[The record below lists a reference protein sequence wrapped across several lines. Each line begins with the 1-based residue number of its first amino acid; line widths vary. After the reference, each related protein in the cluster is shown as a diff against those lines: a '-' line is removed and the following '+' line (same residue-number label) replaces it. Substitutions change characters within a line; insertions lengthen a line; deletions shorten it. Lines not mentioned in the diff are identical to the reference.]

1 MAATGLDP
9 NGLRPLFEPRSVAI
23 VGASNDPN
31 KIGGRPLAFLK
42 RSGFAGALHPINP
55 GAAEVQG
62 VRAHRSLAEAPGE
75 VEHAII
81 ALPAPA
87 VADALAECAAKGVKA
102 VQVFAAGFGEADD
115 AGRRAQAALA
125 ERARAAG
132 MRLLGPNSLGLFSV
146 ACGFFGTFA
155 TALDGAWPRAGGIGF
170 ATQSGAFGS
179 YAYALAQARGLGFS
193 RFVATGNEADV
204 DVAECIAFLAQ
215 DPATT
220 VIVATFEGCK
230 DGRKLIA
237 ALEAARTARKPV
249 VVMKAGASEAGA
261 AAAATHTGSLAGA
274 DAVYDAVLR
283 QCNAW
288 RARSLEELVDV
299 AYLAAKGRLP
309 ASRRL
314 GVVTTSGG
322 IGALVADC
330 ATARGLELPAIG
342 PDGAARVKALL
353 PYAGASNP
361 LDTSAALINDLS
373 LYADALGILLEATQV
388 GAVLGYLAH
397 VGRNARHF
405 GQLREPLFALKRAH
419 PDKLFVLCMV
429 STEAV
434 RAELEAEGFA
444 LFEDPARAVGAIAGA
459 AAIAAG
465 FDRADDPVP
474 SAPRAVLPAGRLHE
488 AAAKGVL
495 VHAGVPVLPE
505 RLVASADA
513 AHAAAAELG
522 TPVAIKVVSADLPH
536 KSDVGGVKLGVAS
549 AADAARAYDEVVA
562 NVRRARPEAKIDGV
576 LVAPMLAGGV
586 ETILGVARDP
596 VFGPVVMF
604 GLGGVYVEVLKDV
617 AFRAAPFG
625 EAAARAMIAETLA
638 AKFLA
643 GVRGAPPADV
653 AALAQ
658 TLARLAAFAHENRDL
673 VEAIDVNPYVALPR
687 GGYALDALVV
697 PRKEES

>member
-1 MAATGLDP
+1 MLETGS
-9 NGLRPLFEPRSVAI
+9 LRPLFDPRSVAI
-23 VGASNDPN
+23 IGASNDAN
-31 KIGGRPLAFLK
+31 KIGGRPLAFMK
-42 RSGFAGALHPINP
+42 QAGFAGALHPINP

-62 VRAHRSLAEAPGE
+62 VRAYRSLADAPGE
-75 VEHAII
+75 IEHAII

-87 VADALAECAAKGVKA
+87 VAEALAECAAKGVKA
-102 VQVFAAGFGEADD
+102 VQVFAAGFGEADE

-125 ERARAAG
+125 ERAHGAG

-146 ACGFFGTFA
+146 ASSFFGTFA
-155 TALDGAWPRAGGIGF
+155 TALDGAWPRAGGVGF

-230 DGRKLIA
+230 DGRKLMA
-237 ALEAARTARKPV
+237 ALQTARAARKPV

-274 DAVYDAVLR
+274 DAVYDGVFR

-309 ASRRL
+309 ATRRL

-322 IGALVADC
+322 IGVLVAD
-330 ATARGLELPAIG
+330 AASARGLELPALG
-342 PDGAARVKALL
+342 ANGAARVKALL
-353 PYAGASNP
+353 PYAGAANP

-373 LYADALGILLEATQV
+373 LYARALAILLEEASVDT
-388 GAVLGYLAH
+388 VLGYLAH
-397 VGRNARHF
+397 VGRNPRHF
-405 GQLREPLFALKRAH
+405 GELRGPLVELKRAH
-419 PDKLFVLCMV
+419 PRKLFVLCMV
-429 STEAV
+429 STDAV
-434 RAELEAEGFA
+434 REILEAEGFA
-444 LFEDPARAVGAIAGA
+444 VFEDPARAVGAIAGA
-459 AAIAAG
+459 VAIAAG
-465 FDRADDPVP
+465 FGGPEDPVR
-474 SAPRAVLPAGRLHE
+474 SAPRVTLPAGRLNE
-488 AAAKGVL
+488 AAAKRVL
-495 VHAGVPVLPE
+495 EQAGVPVLPE

-513 AHAAAAELG
+513 ARAAAVELG
-522 TPVAIKVVSADLPH
+522 LPVAMKVVSADLAH

-549 AADAARAYDEVVA
+549 ADDAARAYDEVVA
-562 NVRRARPEAKIDGV
+562 NARRARPDAQVDGV

-586 ETILGVARDP
+586 ETILGAARDP
-596 VFGPVVMF
+596 AFGPVVMF

-625 EAAARAMIAETLA
+625 EATARAMIAETLA

-653 AALAQ
+653 DALARALAALAS
-658 TLARLAAFAHENRDL
+658 FVHENRD
-673 VEAIDVNPYVALPR
+673 VIESIDVNPYVALPR